1 MSHDPAGT
9 RTGKSGHEPVL
20 HVKVERDGVESCEFT
35 FRRSFRIGR
44 DDDCEIQI
52 QSPGI
57 SRRHAEVRLEVGC
70 WRLKDLDSANGVYF
84 QGRRVS
90 DVPLEGVVVAELGL
104 RDAVLTFAVVGT
116 EPPAPGGG
124 ATVVERPPSVTEYV
138 QRYFD
143 GKSEGPMGQR
153 TRMIREAF
161 KVVDKKKRLRYG
173 AAILGIL
180 TVTAAISIYTYVQH
194 QELQRQKKI
203 AEEIFYNMKS
213 LELEISRLQ
222 ARVEETGDQQSQEE
236 LSGYRR
242 QQDAMVRNYDRFLD
256 EMEFYED
263 SDWTPEDR
271 VILRVSRIF
280 GECELTMP
288 AEFRKKVYE
297 YIEKWKTTQRLR
309 LAIRRA
315 RDNGWDTVVGDTMLK
330 YHLPPQFFFLGLQES
345 SYDPKTIGPKTRFG
359 IAKGIWQFIPAT
371 ALRYKLQVGPLV
383 ELPRFDPRDE
393 RFTFEKATDAAARYI
408 RDIYNTEAQ
417 ASGLLVIASYNW
429 GERNVRSL
437 VRKLPENPRD
447 RNFWQL
453 LEQYGKRIPRETYD
467 YVFYIVS
474 AAVIGENP
482 KLFGF
487 DFDNPL
493 QTVSNQ
499 TDRQRS
505 GLQSL
510 KIPNKTN

>member
-1 MSHDPAGT
+1 MSRRTAEGTAGADSVEPA
-9 RTGKSGHEPVL
+9 L
-20 HVKVERDGVESCEFT
+20 HVTVEAEGVESCEFT

-57 SRRHAEVRLEVGC
+57 SRHHAEVQYADGA
-70 WRLKDLDSANGVYF
+70 WRLKDLDSANGIYF

-90 DVPLEGVVVAELGL
+90 DVPLEGVVTAELGL
-104 RDAVLTFAVVGT
+104 RDAVLTLAVIGA
-116 EPPAPGGG
+116 EAPLPGAG
-124 ATVVERPPSVTEYV
+124 ATVVEKPPSVTEYV
-138 QRYFD
+138 QHYFD
-143 GKSEGPMGQR
+143 TKAAGPVGQQ

-173 AAILGIL
+173 VAILGIL
-180 TVTAAISIYTYVQH
+180 TVTAAISVYTYVQH

-203 AEEIFYNMKS
+203 AEQIFYNMKS

-222 ARVEETGDQQSQEE
+222 AQAVEAGNEETRKE
-236 LSGYRR
+236 LSGYR
-242 QQDAMVRNYDRFLD
+242 QQQTSMLHNYDRFL
-256 EMEFYED
+256 EEIEFYED
-263 SDWTPEDR
+263 KHWTPKDR
-271 VILRVSRIF
+271 VILRVARIF

-288 AEFRKKVYE
+288 EEFREKVYE
-297 YIEKWKTTQRLR
+297 YIDKWKTTNRLQQSI
-309 LAIRRA
+309 LRA
-315 RDNGWDTVVGDTMLK
+315 KNNGWDSVVGDTMLK

-345 SYDPKTIGPKTRFG
+345 SYDPRTIGPKTRFG
-359 IAKGIWQFIPAT
+359 IAKGIWQFIPGT
-371 ALRYKLQVGPLV
+371 ALRYRLQVGPLV

-393 RFTFEKATDAAARYI
+393 RFTFDKATDAAARYI

-429 GERNVRSL
+429 GERNIRSL
-437 VRKLPENPRD
+437 VRRLPENPRD

-453 LEQYGKRIPRETYD
+453 LERYGKKIPKQTYD

-474 AAVIGENP
+474 AAVIGEDP
-482 KLFGF
+482 QLFGF

-499 TDRQRS
+499 TAPQTAVPRRTD
-505 GLQSL
+505 
-510 KIPNKTN
+510 

>member
-1 MSHDPAGT
+1 MSREPSTGTSGDTPEWPTLRVALEVAGAE
-9 RTGKSGHEPVL
+9 TG
-20 HVKVERDGVESCEFT
+20 EFT
-35 FRRSFRIGR
+35 FRRPFRIGR

-52 QSPGI
+52 QGPGI
-57 SRRHAEVRLEVGC
+57 SRRHAEVRFEGGC
-70 WRLKDLDSANGVYF
+70 WHLLDLDSANGVYF
-84 QGRRVS
+84 LGRRVT
-90 DVPLEGVVVAELGL
+90 DLPLEGTVTAELGL
-104 RDAVLTFAVVGT
+104 RDAVLTFTVLGLN
-116 EPPAPGGG
+116 EPSAAGAG
-124 ATVVERPPSVTEYV
+124 ATVVEKPPSVTEYV

-143 GKSEGPMGQR
+143 GNADGPIGQQ

-161 KVVDKKKRLRYG
+161 KVVDKKKRMRYG
-173 AAILGIL
+173 IVILAILV
-180 TVTAAISIYTYVQH
+180 VTAAISIYTYVQH

-213 LELEISRLQ
+213 LELEISKMQ
-222 ARVEETGDQQSQEE
+222 ARVGDTGDPESQNE

-242 QQDAMVRNYDRFLD
+242 QQDVMLRNYDRFL
-256 EMEFYED
+256 EEFEFYED
-263 SDWTPEDR
+263 NHWTPEDR
-271 VILRVSRIF
+271 VILKIARVF

-288 AEFRKKVYE
+288 DEFREKVYE
-297 YIEKWKTTQRLR
+297 YIDKWKTTRRLR
-309 LAIRRA
+309 QAILRA
-315 RDNGWDTVVGDTMLK
+315 KENGWDSVVGDTMLK

-393 RFTFEKATDAAARYI
+393 RFTVEKATDAAARYI

-429 GERNVRSL
+429 GERNVRNL
-437 VRKLPENPRD
+437 VRRLPENPRE

-453 LEQYGKRIPRETYD
+453 LERYGKKIPKETND

-474 AAVIGENP
+474 AAVIGEDP
-482 KLFGF
+482 QLFGF

-493 QTVSNQ
+493 QAVSNRGGEQ
-499 TDRQRS
+499 TPEAARGEQ
-505 GLQSL
+505 
-510 KIPNKTN
+510 

>member
-1 MSHDPAGT
+1 MSR
-9 RTGKSGHEPVL
+9 RTADDRSTGAESREPSL
-20 HVKVERDGVESCEFT
+20 HVKVEAEGMESSEFT
-35 FRRSFRIGR
+35 FGRSFRIGR

-52 QSPGI
+52 QNPGI
-57 SRRHAEVRLEVGC
+57 SRHHAEVQYEDGL

-90 DVPLEGVVVAELGL
+90 DVPLEGSVTAELGL
-104 RDAVLTFAVVGT
+104 RDAVLTFTVVGA
-116 EPPAPGGG
+116 EAPSAGGG
-124 ATVVERPPSVTEYV
+124 ATVVEKPPSVTEYV

-143 GKSEGPMGQR
+143 AKVQGPVGQQ

-173 AAILGIL
+173 AVILGIL
-180 TVTAAISIYTYVQH
+180 AVTAAISIYTFVQH
-194 QELQRQKKI
+194 RELQRQKKI

-213 LELEISRLQ
+213 LELEISKVQTQ
-222 ARVEETGDQQSQEE
+222 ADQTGNQETQDE
-236 LSGYRR
+236 LSGYR
-242 QQDAMVRNYDRFLD
+242 QQQSAMLRNYDRFLE

-263 SDWTPEDR
+263 KHWTATDR
-271 VILRVSRIF
+271 VILRVARIF

-288 AEFRKKVYE
+288 EEFREKVYE
-297 YIEKWKTTQRLR
+297 YIDKWRTTKRLQQ
-309 LAIRRA
+309 AIRRA
-315 RDNGWDTVVGDTMLK
+315 KDNGWDRVVEDTMLK

-345 SYDPKTIGPKTRFG
+345 SYDLKTIGPKTRFG

-371 ALRYKLQVGPLV
+371 ALRYRLQVGPLV

-393 RFTFEKATDAAARYI
+393 RFTFDKATDAAARYI

-417 ASGLLVIASYNW
+417 ASGLLVVASYNW

-437 VRKLPENPRD
+437 VRRLPENPRD

-453 LEQYGKRIPRETYD
+453 LERYGKRIPKETYD

-474 AAVIGENP
+474 AAVIGEDP
-482 KLFGF
+482 QLFGF
-487 DFDNPL
+487 DFDNPFQAAASD
-493 QTVSNQ
+493 QTASRAAEMP
-499 TDRQRS
+499 DR
-505 GLQSL
+505 
-510 KIPNKTN
+510 TN

>member
-1 MSHDPAGT
+1 MSRRRADGT
-9 RTGKSGHEPVL
+9 TGTDGAEPTL
-20 HVKVERDGVESCEFT
+20 HVKVEAEGLESCEFS

-57 SRRHAEVRLEVGC
+57 SRRHAEVLCEDGV
-70 WRLKDLDSANGVYF
+70 WRLKDLDSANGIYF

-90 DVPLEGVVVAELGL
+90 DVPLEGEVTAELGL
-104 RDAVLTFAVVGT
+104 RDAVLTFVAIGT
-116 EPPAPGGG
+116 GTPSPGAG
-124 ATVVERPPSVTEYV
+124 ATVVEKPPSVTEYV
-138 QRYFD
+138 QHYFD
-143 GKSEGPMGQR
+143 TKAEGPVGQR

-161 KVVDKKKRLRYG
+161 KVVDKKKRMRYG
-173 AAILGIL
+173 VAILGIL
-180 TVTAAISIYTYVQH
+180 AVTAAISIYTYLQH

-203 AEEIFYNMKS
+203 AEQIFYNMKS

-222 ARVEETGDQQSQEE
+222 TQADGTGDQQTQEE

-242 QQDAMVRNYDRFLD
+242 QQNAMLRNYDRFL
-256 EMEFYED
+256 EEIEFYED
-263 SDWTPEDR
+263 RHWTPKDR
-271 VILRVSRIF
+271 AILRVARIF

-288 AEFRKKVYE
+288 DEFREKVYE
-297 YIEKWKTTQRLR
+297 YIDKWRTTNRLQQ
-309 LAIRRA
+309 AIRRA
-315 RDNGWDTVVGDTMLK
+315 KANGWDSIVGDIMLR

-393 RFTFEKATDAAARYI
+393 RFTFDKATDAAARYI

-437 VRKLPENPRD
+437 VRRLPENPRE

-453 LEQYGKRIPRETYD
+453 LERYGKKIPKETYD

-474 AAVIGENP
+474 AAVIGEDP
-482 KLFGF
+482 QLFGF

-493 QTVSNQ
+493 EAVTNPTASQA
-499 TDRQRS
+499 TDRS
-505 GLQSL
+505 NS
-510 KIPNKTN
+510 TN